1 MTLATL
7 SEVLQPALTGGYAVA
22 GVVVLGWED
31 ARAYVAAAEAERAPV
46 ILQAGPGCRAHTP
59 VPVLAAMLRH
69 LAETASVPVVVHLDH
84 GYSVDECREAIEHG
98 FSSVMFDGSKLPLGE
113 NIAQT
118 AAIAEMAHGAGV
130 SVEGE
135 IGVVGYSRGAAST
148 GTNPTEA
155 AKFALE
161 TGVDAMAVSIGNVH
175 LQQTQGASVDMDL
188 LRSIE
193 AGSNLPL
200 VLHGGSGIP
209 AVLRRELALK
219 SKVCKFNV
227 GTELRQVFGASLR
240 SKMQK
245 DPSEFDRIKL
255 LSAVEAPLRI
265 AARGIIAN
273 LLPD

>member
-69 LAETASVPVVVHLDH
+69 LAEIASVPVVVHLDH

-118 AAIAEMAHGAGV
+118 AAIADMAHGAGV